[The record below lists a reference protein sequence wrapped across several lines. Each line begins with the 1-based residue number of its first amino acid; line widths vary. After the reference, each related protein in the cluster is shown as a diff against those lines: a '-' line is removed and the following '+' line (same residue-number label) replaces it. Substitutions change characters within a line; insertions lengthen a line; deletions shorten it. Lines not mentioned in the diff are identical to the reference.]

1 MLLLIGSFLLLLVI
15 GAPVAVAMA
24 VASLL
29 YLGIYDVA
37 PDIIAAQ
44 RMIAGVES
52 FPLIAVP
59 FFILAGNLMNI
70 AGVTGRIYHFALS
83 LVGWMKGGLA
93 QVNIIGSVIFS
104 GMSGTALADAAGI
117 GTIEIK
123 AMKDHGYP
131 VEAAVGVTAASA
143 TLGPIFPPSLPFV
156 IYGMMANASIGALF
170 MAGIIPGIVMTSLM
184 MLTVWIFARRYG
196 WGSDTP
202 FDFRELAGAFL
213 EVIIVLCFPLSVWL
227 LIQAGLSVNIAV
239 FLALGVLIALDWY
252 FDWHAV
258 MALMAP
264 VLLIGGMTMG
274 WFTPTE
280 AAVAAVLWSLFL
292 GLVRY
297 RTMTFRTLAKASFD
311 TIETT
316 AAVLFIVTAA
326 SIFAWL
332 LTVSQAAQ
340 LFSDFMFGLTDNW
353 WTFLIVVNILL
364 LVVGAFLDTIAAISI
379 LVPILMPVAA
389 RYGIDPVHLGI
400 ILTLNL
406 MIGLLTP
413 PVGMVLFVLS
423 RIAKMSVERTALAI
437 LPWMIPL
444 FVALLLITFIPA
456 ITLWLPTQLGLIR
469 STSPPC
475 AAASPAFTPPMTCGS
490 RKTRFPPPVPAR
502 SCCAWPRAGSAG
514 RTCITTT
521 MAASAPSG
529 CASRS
534 SRGTRPRAGSRR
546 WVRAWTAPPPARWS
560 RSAPRSPAGTATTA
574 ARASRSIACPC
585 ASWAAPCACR
595 MNRGCSATCWWSP
608 PRRSTPFPTRP
619 HRPRPP
625 APSRWPS
632 AFMPWRRRATWRAS
646 AS

>member
-1 MLLLIGSFLLLLVI
+1 MLLLIGSFLALMLI
-15 GAPVAVAMA
+15 GSPIAVSMA
-24 VASLL
+24 VSSLL
-29 YLGIYDVA
+29 YLVVYNVA

-70 AGVTGRIYHFALS
+70 AGVTGRIYHFALA

-93 QVNIIGSVIFS
+93 QVNIIGSVVFS

-170 MAGIIPGIVMTSLM
+170 MAGIIPGIVMTALL
-184 MLTVWIFARRYG
+184 MLTVFVIARRKG

-202 FDFRELAGAFL
+202 FSLKELLAASL
-213 EVIIVLCFPLSVWL
+213 EIVIVFSFPAAVYLMIL
-227 LIQAGLSVNIAV
+227 AGLSINVAV
-239 FLALGVLIALDWY
+239 LVGLVALVLLDWY
-252 FDWHAV
+252 FDFSAV
-258 MALMAP
+258 MALMTP

-280 AAVAAVLWSLFL
+280 AAVAAVIWSLFL

-297 RTMTFRTLAKASFD
+297 RTMTFKSLAKASFD

-316 AAVLFIVTAA
+316 ASVLFIVTAA

-340 LFSDFMFGLTDNW
+340 MFADFMFSLTDNW
-353 WTFLIVVNILL
+353 WTFLIIVNILL

-389 RYGIDPVHLGI
+389 RYGIDPVHLGLI
-400 ILTLNL
+400 VTLNL

-413 PVGMVLFVLS
+413 PVGMVLFVLA
-423 RIAKMSVERTALAI
+423 RISKLSIERTTIAI

-444 FVALLLITFIPA
+444 FIALLLITFIPA
-456 ITLWLPTQLGLIR
+456 ITLWLPTQMGLIR
-469 STSPPC
+469 
-475 AAASPAFTPPMTCGS
+475 
-490 RKTRFPPPVPAR
+490 
-502 SCCAWPRAGSAG
+502 
-514 RTCITTT
+514 
-521 MAASAPSG
+521 
-529 CASRS
+529 
-534 SRGTRPRAGSRR
+534 
-546 WVRAWTAPPPARWS
+546 
-560 RSAPRSPAGTATTA
+560 
-574 ARASRSIACPC
+574 
-585 ASWAAPCACR
+585 
-595 MNRGCSATCWWSP
+595 
-608 PRRSTPFPTRP
+608 
-619 HRPRPP
+619 
-625 APSRWPS
+625 
-632 AFMPWRRRATWRAS
+632 
-646 AS
+646 

>member
-1 MLLLIGSFLLLLVI
+1 VLLLIGSFLALMIV
-15 GAPVAVAMA
+15 GAPIAVSLG
-24 VASLL
+24 VSSLL
-29 YLGIYDVA
+29 YLVIYGVA

-59 FFILAGNLMNI
+59 FFILVGNLMNI
-70 AGVTGRIYHFALS
+70 AGVTGRIYTFALA

-93 QVNIIGSVIFS
+93 QVNIIGSVVFS

-156 IYGMMANASIGALF
+156 IYGMMANVSIGALF
-170 MAGIIPGIVMTSLM
+170 MAGILPGIVMTALM
-184 MLTVWIFARRYG
+184 MLTVFIFAYRKG

-202 FDFRELAGAFL
+202 FELRKLASASL
-213 EVIIVLCFPLSVWL
+213 EIVIVFCFPLAVYL
-227 LIQAGLSVNIAV
+227 LVLAGLSINIAV
-239 FLALGVLIALDWY
+239 LIALVALVALDWY
-252 FDWHAV
+252 FDFSAV
-258 MALMAP
+258 MALLTP

-297 RTMTFRTLAKASFD
+297 RTMTLRTLAKASFD

-316 AAVLFIVTAA
+316 ASVLFIVTTA

-340 LFSDFMFGLTDNW
+340 LFSDFMFSLTNNW
-353 WTFLIVVNILL
+353 WTFLIIVNILL
-364 LVVGAFLDTIAAISI
+364 LIVGAFLDTIAAISI
-379 LVPILMPVAA
+379 LVPILMPIAA
-389 RYGIDPVHLGI
+389 RYGIDPVHMGLI
-400 ILTLNL
+400 FTLNL

-423 RIAKMSVERTALAI
+423 RISKLSVERTTMAI

-456 ITLWLPTQLGLIR
+456 ITLWLPTQLGLLR
-469 STSPPC
+469 
-475 AAASPAFTPPMTCGS
+475 
-490 RKTRFPPPVPAR
+490 
-502 SCCAWPRAGSAG
+502 
-514 RTCITTT
+514 
-521 MAASAPSG
+521 
-529 CASRS
+529 
-534 SRGTRPRAGSRR
+534 
-546 WVRAWTAPPPARWS
+546 
-560 RSAPRSPAGTATTA
+560 
-574 ARASRSIACPC
+574 
-585 ASWAAPCACR
+585 
-595 MNRGCSATCWWSP
+595 
-608 PRRSTPFPTRP
+608 
-619 HRPRPP
+619 
-625 APSRWPS
+625 
-632 AFMPWRRRATWRAS
+632 
-646 AS
+646 

>member
-1 MLLLIGSFLLLLVI
+1 MLLLIGSFLLLMVV
-15 GAPVAVAMA
+15 GVPVAVSMA
-24 VASLL
+24 VASLA
-29 YLGIYDVA
+29 YLLTYNVA

-93 QVNIIGSVIFS
+93 QVNIIGSVVFS

-170 MAGIIPGIVMTSLM
+170 MAGIVPGVVMTLLM
-184 MLTVWIFARRYG
+184 MATVYVFARAKG

-202 FDFRELAGAFL
+202 FDLKELLAATL
-213 EVIIVLCFPLSVWL
+213 EVVIVLSFPVAVYVLTL
-227 LIQAGLSVNIAV
+227 LGLSVNVA
-239 FLALGVLIALDWY
+239 VLIGLAALIGLDWY

-297 RTMTFRTLAKASFD
+297 RTMTLRSLAKASFD

-316 AAVLFIVTAA
+316 ASVLFIVTAA

-340 LFSDFMFGLTDNW
+340 LFSDAMFALTDNW
-353 WTFLIVVNILL
+353 WTFLIIVNVILL
-364 LVVGAFLDTIAAISI
+364 IVGAFLDTIAAISI
-379 LVPILMPVAA
+379 LVPILLPVAA
-389 RYGIDPVHLGI
+389 RYGIDPVHLGLI
-400 ILTLNL
+400 VTLNL

-423 RIAKMSVERTALAI
+423 RISRMSVERTALAI

-444 FVALLLITFIPA
+444 FIALLLITFIPS
-456 ITLWLPTQLGLIR
+456 ISLWLPTKLGLIR
-469 STSPPC
+469 
-475 AAASPAFTPPMTCGS
+475 
-490 RKTRFPPPVPAR
+490 
-502 SCCAWPRAGSAG
+502 
-514 RTCITTT
+514 
-521 MAASAPSG
+521 
-529 CASRS
+529 
-534 SRGTRPRAGSRR
+534 
-546 WVRAWTAPPPARWS
+546 
-560 RSAPRSPAGTATTA
+560 
-574 ARASRSIACPC
+574 
-585 ASWAAPCACR
+585 
-595 MNRGCSATCWWSP
+595 
-608 PRRSTPFPTRP
+608 
-619 HRPRPP
+619 
-625 APSRWPS
+625 
-632 AFMPWRRRATWRAS
+632 
-646 AS
+646 

>member
-1 MLLLIGSFLLLLVI
+1 MLLLIGSFLLLLII
-15 GAPVAVAMA
+15 GTPVAVSMA

-29 YLGIYDVA
+29 YLVLYGVA

-70 AGVTGRIYHFALS
+70 AGVTGRIYRFALA

-93 QVNIIGSVIFS
+93 QVNIIGSVVFS

-170 MAGIIPGIVMTSLM
+170 MAGIIPGVVMTALM
-184 MLTVWIFARRYG
+184 MLTVYVFAKRKG

-202 FDFRELAGAFL
+202 FELKQLLGASL
-213 EVIIVLCFPLSVWL
+213 EILIVLAFPAAIYL
-227 LIQAGLSVNIAV
+227 LILAGLSVNVA
-239 FLALGVLIALDWY
+239 VLIGLAILVALDWY
-252 FDWHAV
+252 FDFSAV
-258 MALMAP
+258 MALMTP

-297 RTMTFRTLAKASFD
+297 RTMTLRTLAKASFD

-316 AAVLFIVTAA
+316 ASVLFIVTAA

-340 LFSDFMFGLTDNW
+340 LFSDFMFGLTSNW
-353 WTFLIVVNILL
+353 WTFLIIVNILL

-389 RYGIDPVHLGI
+389 RYGIDPVHLGLI
-400 ILTLNL
+400 ITLNL

-423 RIAKMSVERTALAI
+423 RISKLSVERTTLAI
-437 LPWMIPL
+437 LPWMIHC
-444 FVALLLITFIPA
+444 
-456 ITLWLPTQLGLIR
+456 
-469 STSPPC
+469 S
-475 AAASPAFTPPMTCGS
+475 
-490 RKTRFPPPVPAR
+490 
-502 SCCAWPRAGSAG
+502 
-514 RTCITTT
+514 
-521 MAASAPSG
+521 
-529 CASRS
+529 SRS
-534 SRGTRPRAGSRR
+534 D
-546 WVRAWTAPPPARWS
+546 
-560 RSAPRSPAGTATTA
+560 
-574 ARASRSIACPC
+574 
-585 ASWAAPCACR
+585 
-595 MNRGCSATCWWSP
+595 
-608 PRRSTPFPTRP
+608 
-619 HRPRPP
+619 
-625 APSRWPS
+625 
-632 AFMPWRRRATWRAS
+632 
-646 AS
+646 